1 MARSKLYLT
10 TRKPA
15 RLQPDAALL
24 RLADKHAKAQ
34 ALVDAAE
41 AAPGSLSDEAFDRLC
56 AKVFAL
62 EDTLLAQPSRT
73 LEGLGTKAQIAARYL
88 QSPEA
93 WGWRTYAVLGQLV
106 RDVMC
111 LIESRR
117 AAGPAAVVRQHAL
130 PSRP

>member
-1 MARSKLYLT
+1 MARSKLHPA

-24 RLADKHAKAQ
+24 RLADKHTKAQ
-34 ALVDAAE
+34 VLVDAAE
-41 AAPGSLSDEAFDRLC
+41 TAPSGLSDEAFDRLC

-62 EDTLLAQPSRT
+62 EDTLLAQPART
-73 LEGLGTKAQIAARYL
+73 LEGLRVKARLAARYL

-93 WGWRTYAVLGQLV
+93 WGWRTYTVLGQLV

-111 LIESRR
+111 LTESRR
-117 AAGPAAVVRQHAL
+117 AAGPAAVVRQQAM
-130 PSRP
+130 PSHS